1 MNIITKSVDEIQ
13 NIYQR
18 VIGEIKDKKEKE
30 IIHCLFQD
38 LSDKLLD
45 NIKEEELKN
54 ELCFYF
60 FGLSLLISGVGIIS
74 GSESD
79 ITIIMGA
86 VSLSLGFYLIYV
98 GGKADD

>member
-1 MNIITKSVDEIQ
+1 MNYV
-13 NIYQR
+13 
-18 VIGEIKDKKEKE
+18 
-30 IIHCLFQD
+30 
-38 LSDKLLD
+38 
-45 NIKEEELKN
+45 
-54 ELCFYF
+54 FYF

-98 GGKADD
+98 GGKKINKRLGDENIYGKVIGKT

>member
-13 NIYQR
+13 IIYKR

-45 NIKEEELKN
+45 NVEEN
-54 ELCFYF
+54 EN
-60 FGLSLLISGVGIIS
+60 
-74 GSESD
+74 
-79 ITIIMGA
+79 GA
-86 VSLSLGFYLIYV
+86 M
-98 GGKADD
+98 

>member
-30 IIHCLFQD
+30 IIHYLFQD

-45 NIKEEELKN
+45 NVKEEELK
-54 ELCFYF
+54 
-60 FGLSLLISGVGIIS
+60 
-74 GSESD
+74 
-79 ITIIMGA
+79 
-86 VSLSLGFYLIYV
+86 
-98 GGKADD
+98 K

>member
-1 MNIITKSVDEIQ
+1 MNIITKNVDEIQ

-45 NIKEEELKN
+45 NIKEEELK
-54 ELCFYF
+54 
-60 FGLSLLISGVGIIS
+60 
-74 GSESD
+74 
-79 ITIIMGA
+79 
-86 VSLSLGFYLIYV
+86 
-98 GGKADD
+98 K

>member
-1 MNIITKSVDEIQ
+1 MNIITKSVNEIQ

-45 NIKEEELKN
+45 NVKEEELEKWIIVFISWQVYY
-54 ELCFYF
+54 LYPV
-60 FGLSLLISGVGIIS
+60 LVYYQARLMITVYSLEQLW
-74 GSESD
+74 
-79 ITIIMGA
+79 
-86 VSLSLGFYLIYV
+86 
-98 GGKADD
+98 